1 MVRVLV
7 WLLVLALTVY
17 TVVDCVQTEERR
29 IRTLP
34 KALWVLLILV
44 LPLVGPIAWLIAGR
58 PEQPGAPRLGGP
70 GHRDGPPRG
79 PDDDPDFLR
88 RL

>member
-1 MVRVLV
+1 MVRVLA

-17 TVVDCVQTEERR
+17 TVVDCVQTDERR

-44 LPLVGPIAWLIAGR
+44 LPLVGPIAWLIAAGR
-58 PEQPGAPRLGGP
+58 PATAWARSPRRSPAWPRRRPRL
-70 GHRDGPPRG
+70 PP
-79 PDDDPDFLR
+79 
-88 RL
+88 